1 MNICHIVIFR
11 RLSVQDESTGS
22 ILSPSDISYDN
33 TEDDLVGFANRS
45 IHSVL
50 VLQILCYNGHP
61 NNKLDI
67 NPLQKINNNNN
78 KKELL
83 DINKSPLLWTFAVKD
98 MNSWS

>member
-1 MNICHIVIFR
+1 MSSCHIVIR

-45 IHSVL
+45 KQSIL

-61 NNKLDI
+61 NNKLGI
-67 NPLQKINNNNN
+67 NPLQKINN
-78 KKELL
+78 KKKT
-83 DINKSPLLWTFAVKD
+83 DV
-98 MNSWS
+98 

>member
-1 MNICHIVIFR
+1 MCIENVMNICHIVIR

-33 TEDDLVGFANRS
+33 TEDDLVGFSNRS
-45 IHSVL
+45 SIQSIL

-67 NPLQKINNNNN
+67 NPLQKINN
-78 KKELL
+78 KKKT
-83 DINKSPLLWTFAVKD
+83 DV
-98 MNSWS
+98 

>member
-1 MNICHIVIFR
+1 MNICHIVIR

-45 IHSVL
+45 IQSII
-50 VLQILCYNGHP
+50 VLQILSYNGHP

-67 NPLQKINNNNN
+67 NPLQKINN
-78 KKELL
+78 KKKT
-83 DINKSPLLWTFAVKD
+83 DVWYK
-98 MNSWS
+98 

>member
-61 NNKLDI
+61 NNKLDSDI
-67 NPLQKINNNNN
+67 NPLQKINN
-78 KKELL
+78 KKKT
-83 DINKSPLLWTFAVKD
+83 DV
-98 MNSWS
+98 

>member
-1 MNICHIVIFR
+1 MNICHIVIR

-33 TEDDLVGFANRS
+33 TEDDLVGFSNRS
-45 IHSVL
+45 SIQSIL

-67 NPLQKINNNNN
+67 NPLQKINN
-78 KKELL
+78 KKKT
-83 DINKSPLLWTFAVKD
+83 DV
-98 MNSWS
+98 

>member
-1 MNICHIVIFR
+1 MSSCHIVIR

>member
-1 MNICHIVIFR
+1 MCIENVMNICHIVIR

-33 TEDDLVGFANRS
+33 TEDDLVGFSNRS
-45 IHSVL
+45 SIQSIL

-67 NPLQKINNNNN
+67 NPLQKIIN
-78 KKELL
+78 KKKT
-83 DINKSPLLWTFAVKD
+83 DV
-98 MNSWS
+98 

>member
-1 MNICHIVIFR
+1 MVCIRSGFVYKCYYCIESGMIFCHIVIR

-45 IHSVL
+45 IQSIL
-50 VLQILCYNGHP
+50 VLQILCYNRHP

-67 NPLQKINNNNN
+67 NPLQKINN
-78 KKELL
+78 KKT
-83 DINKSPLLWTFAVKD
+83 DA
-98 MNSWS
+98 

>member
-1 MNICHIVIFR
+1 MMNICHIVIR

-33 TEDDLVGFANRS
+33 TEDDLVGFSNRS
-45 IHSVL
+45 SIQSIL

-67 NPLQKINNNNN
+67 NPLQKINN
-78 KKELL
+78 KKKT
-83 DINKSPLLWTFAVKD
+83 DV
-98 MNSWS
+98 

>member
-1 MNICHIVIFR
+1 MNICHIVIR

>member
-1 MNICHIVIFR
+1 MVCIRAGFVYKCYYRIENGMNICHIVIR

-45 IHSVL
+45 IQSIL
-50 VLQILCYNGHP
+50 VLQILCYNRHP

-67 NPLQKINNNNN
+67 NPLQKINNN
-78 KKELL
+78 KKT
-83 DINKSPLLWTFAVKD
+83 DA
-98 MNSWS
+98 

>member
-1 MNICHIVIFR
+1 MNNFCHIVIR

-33 TEDDLVGFANRS
+33 TEDDLVRFANRS
-45 IHSVL
+45 IQSIL

-67 NPLQKINNNNN
+67 DPLQKMNNNK

-83 DINKSPLLWTFAVKD
+83 DINKSLPLWTDLAKTT
-98 MNSWS
+98 

>member
-1 MNICHIVIFR
+1 MVCISAGFVYKCYYYIENGVHICHIVIR

-45 IHSVL
+45 IQSIL
-50 VLQILCYNGHP
+50 VLQILCYNRHP

-67 NPLQKINNNNN
+67 NPLQKINN
-78 KKELL
+78 KKKT
-83 DINKSPLLWTFAVKD
+83 DA
-98 MNSWS
+98 

>member
-1 MNICHIVIFR
+1 MVCKGHYCHENVMNICHIVIR

-45 IHSVL
+45 IQSIL
-50 VLQILCYNGHP
+50 VLQILCYNRHP

-67 NPLQKINNNNN
+67 NPLQKINN
-78 KKELL
+78 KKKT
-83 DINKSPLLWTFAVKD
+83 DV
-98 MNSWS
+98 

>member
-1 MNICHIVIFR
+1 MCVENVMNICHIVIR

-33 TEDDLVGFANRS
+33 TEDDLVGFSNRS
-45 IHSVL
+45 SIQSIL

-67 NPLQKINNNNN
+67 NPLQKINN
-78 KKELL
+78 KKKT
-83 DINKSPLLWTFAVKD
+83 DV
-98 MNSWS
+98 